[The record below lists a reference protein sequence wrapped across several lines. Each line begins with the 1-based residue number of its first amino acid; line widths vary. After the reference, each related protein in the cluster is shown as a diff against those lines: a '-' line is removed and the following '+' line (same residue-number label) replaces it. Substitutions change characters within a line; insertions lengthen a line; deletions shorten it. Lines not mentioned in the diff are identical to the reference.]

1 MTRTLLGAA
10 ILATAL
16 SAPTSPS
23 GLASAEA
30 KGGKPSADLAVTT
43 TIFDVDANSLV
54 ADTQSDGGGAYV
66 NGTAS
71 RSVLAANA
79 YNNLKWGD
87 WQFDTLQSTSRGVGH
102 RFDASNAV
110 VAGDPP
116 YIVPAQPP
124 YWGTQVLKTKLQVE
138 CTFVNKSM
146 LTMTSGSTMTCGLLR
161 HFIYNSTTE
170 YGLQSAPSFTGHTET
185 TDVQIS
191 CTAAAADGC
200 TDWFIDPIGLDR
212 SVARLVKHTSR
223 PNAKT
228 HVGDFYLRFRI
239 RVTR

>member
-16 SAPTSPS
+16 SAACSQNSVDSPTSPS

-87 WQFDTLQSTSRGVGH
+87 CQFDT
-102 RFDASNAV
+102 
-110 VAGDPP
+110 
-116 YIVPAQPP
+116 
-124 YWGTQVLKTKLQVE
+124 
-138 CTFVNKSM
+138 
-146 LTMTSGSTMTCGLLR
+146 
-161 HFIYNSTTE
+161 
-170 YGLQSAPSFTGHTET
+170 
-185 TDVQIS
+185 
-191 CTAAAADGC
+191 
-200 TDWFIDPIGLDR
+200 
-212 SVARLVKHTSR
+212 
-223 PNAKT
+223 
-228 HVGDFYLRFRI
+228 
-239 RVTR
+239 